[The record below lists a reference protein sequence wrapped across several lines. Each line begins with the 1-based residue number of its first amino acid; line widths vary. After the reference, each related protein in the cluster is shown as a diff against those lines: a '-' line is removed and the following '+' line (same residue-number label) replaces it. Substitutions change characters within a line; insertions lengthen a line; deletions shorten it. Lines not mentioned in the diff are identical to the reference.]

1 MSFLSDI
8 LNPALLVFLAITM
21 LIIALLIIYFEGK
34 MREQNHKISSM
45 LSLVSSLAEEV
56 NVIKFHLNHMNII
69 NNVGNNMGNNI
80 GNNMNMN
87 DLQNQNPFSQSG
99 GVNISLNSS
108 SLENNLIPVSD
119 DEGEEDDDDDDDDE
133 DEDDEDEDDDE
144 DDEEDDDE
152 DDEEDDEDKIKIL
165 NLDIDDKSLFTYLDD
180 AEVNQSNVN
189 DDEAT
194 VYYDNV
200 NDDDAD
206 EDDDDNDDD
215 LEDMDLNQLTEEEN
229 SVENLNTDE
238 LADLDFDTNLKSINI
253 STLEEDKNIEII
265 DYKKLSLNKLKA
277 IVLDLGLAKDV
288 SKMKKNDLLKLL
300 AENEKFLLN

>member
-8 LNPALLVFLAITM
+8 LNPTLLVFLAITM

-56 NVIKFHLNHMNII
+56 NVIKFHLNHMNIM
-69 NNVGNNMGNNI
+69 NNVGNNV

-87 DLQNQNPFSQSG
+87 DLQNQSPFSQNG
-99 GVNISLNSS
+99 GMNISLSS
-108 SLENNLIPVSD
+108 SNLENNLIPVSD
-119 DEGEEDDDDDDDDE
+119 DDDDDEDDDEDDDDDDEDDDEDDDDDDDDE
-133 DEDDEDEDDDE
+133 DD
-144 DDEEDDDE
+144 
-152 DDEEDDEDKIKIL
+152 DKIKIL
-165 NLDIDDKSLFTYLDD
+165 NLDIDDKSIFTYLDD
-180 AEVNQSNVN
+180 TEINKNKAN

-200 NDDDAD
+200 NNDDTD
-206 EDDDDNDDD
+206 DDDDNDD

-229 SVENLNTDE
+229 SVENLNTSEMAEMAE
-238 LADLDFDTNLKSINI
+238 LAELAELDFEPNLKSINI
-253 STLEEDKNIEII
+253 TTLEQDKNIEIM
-265 DYKKLSLNKLKA
+265 DYKKLSLNKLKTV
-277 IVLDLGLAKDV
+277 VLDKGLATDV

-300 AENEKFLLN
+300 EAE

>member
-8 LNPALLVFLAITM
+8 LNPTLLVFLAITM

-56 NVIKFHLNHMNII
+56 NVIKFHLNHMNIV
-69 NNVGNNMGNNI
+69 NNVGNNV

-87 DLQNQNPFSQSG
+87 DLQSEHPFSQNG
-99 GVNISLNSS
+99 GMNISLSS
-108 SLENNLIPVSD
+108 SNLENNLIPVSD
-119 DEGEEDDDDDDDDE
+119 DDDDDEDDDEDDDDDDEDDDEDDDDDDDDE
-133 DEDDEDEDDDE
+133 DD
-144 DDEEDDDE
+144 
-152 DDEEDDEDKIKIL
+152 DKIKIL
-165 NLDIDDKSLFTYLDD
+165 NLDIDDKSIFTYLDD
-180 AEVNQSNVN
+180 TEINKNKAN

-200 NDDDAD
+200 NNDDTD
-206 EDDDDNDDD
+206 DDDDNDD

-229 SVENLNTDE
+229 SVENLNTSEMAEMAE
-238 LADLDFDTNLKSINI
+238 LAELAELDFEPNLKSINI
-253 STLEEDKNIEII
+253 TTLEQDKNIEIM
-265 DYKKLSLNKLKA
+265 DYKKLSLNKLKTV
-277 IVLDLGLAKDV
+277 VLDKGLATDV

-300 AENEKFLLN
+300 EAE